1 MVLTIAAGGTI
12 LLENPS
18 NSLIALHDRYI
29 WFVRLL
35 ATHNIFVAQPVKD
48 KFVCFPIRLVYPCM
62 RANQDLPG
70 ELLDAQAWWYDLEAH
85 MDVGDH
91 TPPPRA

>member
-48 KFVCFPIRLVYPCM
+48 KFVFSYKASIPMHAC
-62 RANQDLPG
+62 Q
-70 ELLDAQAWWYDLEAH
+70 
-85 MDVGDH
+85 
-91 TPPPRA
+91 PRPTG